1 MSSSPL
7 QVKIAIY
14 GVLCPS
20 GEDNM
25 HAFDATAGLQAAINA
40 ASDGV
45 VTITNEVMGGD
56 PCVNTVKA
64 WGAVVLLN
72 GKPLYFAGHEN
83 DQVNFNYSQTGLNQQ

>member
-1 MSSSPL
+1 MSSNSL

-14 GVLCPS
+14 GVLCGD

-25 HAFDATAGLQAAINA
+25 HAFDATQGLQAAINA
-40 ASDGV
+40 TSDGV

-56 PCVNTVKA
+56 PCVGTVKR
-64 WGAVVLLN
+64 WGALVLLN
-72 GKPLYFAGHEN
+72 GKPLYFAGQEN